1 MIIKLSPVRSGA
13 ELRVTK
19 AGDALIINGVALDFS
34 RLEEGSTL
42 AAEAIGS
49 GWVARPVERINGDLV
64 VTLVLPHAADA
75 PELAR
80 FPVDIVNPVDGP
92 VHLPGLEAGSAQ
104 QPAVNGVIDWSQV
117 ITQTMKDQA
126 AAEQRLAQIAEET
139 AARRDVADD
148 AIAPLQDA
156 VDLEEATEAEVAKLK
171 AWKKYRIA
179 LIRVPE
185 QPGYPDTIDW
195 PAPPA

>member
-1 MIIKLSPVRSGA
+1 MIIKLSPVRSDA
-13 ELRVTK
+13 ELAVTK
-19 AGDALIINGVALDFS
+19 SGETLIINGVALDFT
-34 RLEEGSTL
+34 RLEDGSTL
-42 AAEAIGS
+42 PCEAIGS
-49 GWVARPVERINGDLV
+49 EWINQAVDRTNGDLV
-64 VTLVLPHAADA
+64 VTLKLPWAADA

-80 FPVDIVNPVDGP
+80 FPVDIFNPVDGP

-117 ITQTMKDQA
+117 ITKAMKDQA

>member
-1 MIIKLSPVRSGA
+1 M
-13 ELRVTK
+13 
-19 AGDALIINGVALDFS
+19 
-34 RLEEGSTL
+34 
-42 AAEAIGS
+42 
-49 GWVARPVERINGDLV
+49 
-64 VTLVLPHAADA
+64 LPHAADA

-80 FPVDIVNPVDGP
+80 FPVDIFHPADGP
-92 VHLPGLEAGSAQ
+92 VHLPGLDAGSVE
-104 QPAVNGVIDWSQV
+104 QPVVNGLIDWSQV
-117 ITQTMKDQA
+117 ITQAMKDQA
-126 AAEQRLAQIAEET
+126 AAEQHLAQVAAEA

-156 VDLEEATEAEVAKLK
+156 VDLEEATETEVAVLK

-179 LIRVPE
+179 LIRVPD

>member
-1 MIIKLSPVRSGA
+1 MIIMLSPVRSDA
-13 ELRVTK
+13 ELSVTK
-19 AGDALIINGVALDFS
+19 AGDTLIINGVALDFS
-34 RLEEGSTL
+34 RLEDGSTL

-49 GWVARPVERINGDLV
+49 DWVTRPVERTNGDLV
-64 VTLVLPHAADA
+64 VTLTLPHSADA

-80 FPVDIVNPVDGP
+80 FPADIINPADGP
-92 VHLPGLEAGSAQ
+92 VRLPGIDLAPAQ
-104 QPAVNGVIDWSQV
+104 PAAVNGVIDWSQV
-117 ITQTMKDQA
+117 ITQEIKDQA
-126 AAEQRLAQIAEET
+126 AAEQQLAQVVVQT
-139 AARRDVADD
+139 AAHRAVADS

-156 VDLEEATEAEVAKLK
+156 VDLEEATETEVVELT

-179 LIRVPE
+179 LIRVPD